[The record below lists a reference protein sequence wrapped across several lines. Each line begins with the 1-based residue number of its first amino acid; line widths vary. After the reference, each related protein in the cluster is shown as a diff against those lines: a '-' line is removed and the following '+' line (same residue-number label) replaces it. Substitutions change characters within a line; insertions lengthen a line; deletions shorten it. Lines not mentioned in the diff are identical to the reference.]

1 MKLSEHKKLLLVG
14 GIVILLLLLADLAL
28 TSLGTG
34 TWRGSTAYLN
44 VRKMIKIMNRI
55 HDYQEKYKTFPDNL
69 YDLSRASLGTEKDLS
84 DWIDREAS
92 ANMILWDW
100 IKKTFLARHSVY
112 LYFPPK
118 KTAAG
123 YQDEPEAIILA
134 EPYSQF
140 GKRYVYR
147 QKDLLEMSP
156 NPKLIAEAEFQ
167 RQTQRLKAQ

>member
-1 MKLSEHKKLLLVG
+1 MMKLSEHKKLLLVG
-14 GIVILLLLLADLAL
+14 GIVILLLLLADMAM
-28 TSLGTG
+28 TSLGVG
-34 TWRGSTAYLN
+34 TWIGSMAKYNSMHMCALLS
-44 VRKMIKIMNRI
+44 KIE
-55 HDYQEKYKTFPDNL
+55 YYKEKKKEFPGNL
-69 YDLSRASLGTEKDLS
+69 YDLSQTNFCKEKDLS
-84 DWIDREAS
+84 DWVDREAT
-92 ANMILWDW
+92 ANLLLLKW
-100 IKKTFLARHSVY
+100 IKKTFLARHHIY
-112 LYFPPK
+112 LYFPPQ

-167 RQTQRLKAQ
+167 RQTQNK